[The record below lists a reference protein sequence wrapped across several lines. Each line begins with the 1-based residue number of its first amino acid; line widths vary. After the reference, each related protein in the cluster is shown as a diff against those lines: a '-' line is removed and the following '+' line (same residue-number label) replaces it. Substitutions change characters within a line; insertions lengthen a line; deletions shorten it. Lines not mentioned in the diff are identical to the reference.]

1 MSTFIQG
8 LTDNIT
14 PAELYKPDYTF
25 LTQVY
30 GQRQAEYDRGFNMV
44 KSIYNSALNNP
55 LTSESNEL
63 YRQEV
68 MKKLQNSIKSI
79 SGVDL
84 SNPTNVSRAQEIFN
98 PISKDEELAYDMQ
111 VTSFHQ
117 KQKQRME
124 QYKNSTDPKMRAQYN
139 DFSRQAIGFAEED
152 LRSAKRGEGAIQ
164 NVRPQ
169 EFVPM
174 EDIAEYL
181 NKAAKEQGI
190 GVKIATADG
199 KNPYIVTY
207 GNGKMSYAAFTNW
220 ARTQMGNRFDRQLQ
234 QQGWVQAE
242 SAIRSVQQSQ
252 GVSRDQALQMVS
264 SQLAKQ
270 LQGQSTEETVSA
282 DKELEK
288 IESKIKLIEE
298 KYPDGIT
305 DPDIKEQYI
314 KALEEK
320 DAYVN
325 QRDGGNSL
333 LSKLDQDGE
342 NFVAQNIHGIFAQ
355 QAKAQT
361 AQMWAKGYSDAT
373 ATVDIKSDD
382 VVLTKWRMAQERQLT
397 AAKMAQEREL
407 KMMEMQQDQ
416 TNADRE
422 YALKIKIA
430 QGKGELPSESYLG
443 RNAAGQQTYT
453 GVDVYMD
460 GMAKNRDNL
469 FNATFGAN
477 NGMMNLVVGAA
488 EHGKYYNVINKV
500 QQIAQGNTNVQLSE
514 EDKNILKLYGKKVSA
529 KVVDPNNNPQAAQ
542 ALLDEF
548 ISATYDRSRE
558 LVKDYTAIKKTGD
571 VKKMSKAFSQA
582 LGSMNVLMTQREN
595 ILKNAREIS
604 KEITDGYGNL
614 KPGYEA
620 AKLLYRLEDGTA
632 VYDLS
637 GLSDAQQS
645 YLSNRLDSQYND
657 RARVTGDT
665 FEFTGIT
672 SAELFQLIDGAS
684 SGNTAASIE
693 VTETG
698 EKISPAN
705 LSKMSP
711 ASIKE
716 LMGNAATVSYDAQ
729 GEKVKV
735 KFKVD
740 INSQAA
746 KTLGFKKGE
755 TMTVVLPY
763 STIRENQLPLERF
776 NKYLGRNSVNSTD
789 LGAFSEFASNPN
801 TIVTAPGYMN
811 AYGFDYSV
819 SGVRDDTGAFGLGIT
834 FTYFDPTTKREE
846 KMYRFEKIANPE
858 DPTAYIS
865 ASNYVTQRFEDY
877 VTQRDMAESG
887 TKK

>member
-8 LTDNIT
+8 ITDNIA
-14 PAELYKPDYTF
+14 PAEVYKPDYAF

-44 KSIYNSALNNP
+44 KNIYNSALSNP
-55 LTSESNEL
+55 LTSESNEF

-84 SNPTNVSRAQEIFN
+84 SDPTNVMRAQEIFN

-152 LRSAKRGEGAIQ
+152 MRSAKRGEGAIQ
-164 NVRPQ
+164 KVRPQ

-181 NKAAKEQGI
+181 NKAAKEQNIGI
-190 GVKIATADG
+190 KVATADG

-220 ARTQMGNRFDRQLQ
+220 AATQMGNRFDRQLQ

-242 SAIRSVQQSQ
+242 GAIRSIQQSQ

-264 SQLAKQ
+264 TEFAKK
-270 LQGQSTEETVSA
+270 LQTESEEDNVTA
-282 DKELEK
+282 DKELVK

-298 KYPDGIT
+298 KYPDGIN
-305 DPDIKEQYI
+305 DPDVKEQYV
-314 KALEEK
+314 KALQEK

-325 QRDGGNSL
+325 QRDGSGSML
-333 LSKLDQDGE
+333 TKLQQDGQ

-355 QAKAQT
+355 QAKKQT
-361 AQMWAKGYSDAT
+361 AQMWAQGYSDAT

-382 VVLTKWRMAQERQLT
+382 VVLTKWKMAQERQLT
-397 AAKMAQEREL
+397 AAKMKQEREL
-407 KMMEMQQDQ
+407 KLMDMQQDQ
-416 TNADRE
+416 ENADRE
-422 YALKIKIA
+422 YALKVKIA

-443 RNAAGQQTYT
+443 RNAAGQQTFT

-488 EHGKYYNVINKV
+488 EHGKYYNVIQKV
-500 QQIAQGNTNVQLSE
+500 QQISQGNTNVQLSE
-514 EDKNILKLYGKKVSA
+514 EDKKLLTDYGKMVSA
-529 KVVDPNNNPQAAQ
+529 KVIDPNNNPQAAQ
-542 ALLDEF
+542 ALLDGF
-548 ISATYDRSRE
+548 VSATYDRSRE

-571 VKKMSKAFSQA
+571 VKKMSKTFSDA
-582 LGSMNVLMTQREN
+582 LASMNIMMTQREN
-595 ILKNAREIS
+595 ILRNAKEIS

-614 KPGYEA
+614 KSGYEA
-620 AKLLYRLEDGTA
+620 AKLLYRLEDGTP

-645 YLSNRLDSQYND
+645 YLSNRLDAQYSD

-665 FEFTGIT
+665 FEFSGIT
-672 SAELFQLIDGAS
+672 SAELFQLIDGAAA
-684 SGNTAASIE
+684 GNTASSIE

-698 EKISPAN
+698 EKISPTN
-705 LSKMSP
+705 LSSMSP
-711 ASIKE
+711 VSIKE

-740 INSQAA
+740 INSTAA
-746 KTLGFKKGE
+746 KTLGIKKGE
-755 TMTVVLPY
+755 TVTVTLPY

-789 LGAFSEFASNPN
+789 LGEFSVFAANPN
-801 TIVTAPGYMN
+801 SIISAPAYMN
-811 AYGFDYSV
+811 SYGFDYTA
-819 SGVRDDTGAFGLGIT
+819 SGVRDETGAFGLGLT
-834 FTYFDPTTKREE
+834 FTYYDPTTKRQE
-846 KMYRFEKIANPE
+846 KMYNFQKISNPE
-858 DPTAYIS
+858 DPTAYIG
-865 ASNYVTQRFEDY
+865 ASNHVAQMFENYLTQKEMSE
-877 VTQRDMAESG
+877 TG
-887 TKK
+887 K